1 MSQARIKPEIFV
13 NFSPEPDP
21 KSPVRLTT
29 MVLNVKDLVLSNY
42 SKNARNVIQ
51 WHLNTYFFQK
61 FTKSCPAVRGFAPTP
76 PSVIRL
82 SYTRLLTMS
91 PKSHILTFKHL
102 LQTLPGA

>member
-1 MSQARIKPEIFV
+1 
-13 NFSPEPDP
+13 
-21 KSPVRLTT
+21 

-42 SKNARNVIQ
+42 SKNAQNVIQ

-102 LQTLPGA
+102 LQTLSLQQNPSCVPNQATASDLPFYDIVVP